1 MELAIHTEGLR
12 KRYGDHEALRG
23 VDLAVPAGTVLGV
36 LGPNGAGKTTTV
48 RILATLLE
56 PDAGTA
62 RVAGYDVVRE
72 RRQVQRAIGLT
83 GQYAAVDEQLT
94 GAENLRMVG
103 MLQRLTR
110 AGARQRAAELLDR
123 FGLTDAADRPAGTYS
138 GGMRRRLDL
147 AVSLVARPSVLFLD
161 EPTTGLD
168 PASRLDL
175 WALIRE
181 QVAAGVTVLL
191 TTQYLEEADELADR
205 IVVVDSGRVIAE
217 GTSDELKRRVGGE
230 RLEVG
235 LADPAQ
241 QPAAAAALT
250 RAVGAAP
257 LAGDDGRVLSVP
269 LDGGLH
275 DIAEAAVALRAGGV
289 AVTDFAVRRPSLDD
303 VFLSLTGRTGRPP
316 EETPGDT
323 PGAGAENTT
332 GDRAADETADRS
344 GHRSEEWSAA

>member
-1 MELAIHTEGLR
+1 VSAASEELTVELAIHAEGLR

-103 MLQRLTR
+103 MLQRLSR
-110 AGARQRAAELLDR
+110 PGARQRAAELLER
-123 FGLTDAADRPAGTYS
+123 FRLTDAADRPAGTYS

-147 AVSLVARPSVLFLD
+147 AVSLVARPSVIFLD

-175 WALIRE
+175 WDMIRE
-181 QVAAGVTVLL
+181 QVAGGVTVLL

-205 IVVVDSGRVIAE
+205 IAVVDAGRVIAE
-217 GTSDELKRRVGGE
+217 GTSDELKRTVGGE

-235 LADPAQ
+235 LADPSQ
-241 QPAAAAALT
+241 RSAATAALS
-250 RAVGAAP
+250 RAVGALP
-257 LAGDDGRVLSVP
+257 LAAGDGRVLSVP
-269 LDGGLH
+269 LGGGLH
-275 DIAEAAVALRAGGV
+275 DIAEAAVALRADGV

-303 VFLSLTGRTGRPP
+303 VFLSLTGHTGEPREARTEDHTR
-316 EETPGDT
+316 ERT
-323 PGAGAENTT
+323 
-332 GDRAADETADRS
+332 
-344 GHRSEEWSAA
+344 EEWSAA